1 MMAASDWTKRPADIA
16 GGELVSGQLVTCNYL
31 SRLQSLAANLELS
44 PDPDGDDRR
53 DLSTIDVSVPW
64 LPAGMPRF
72 SSPSLSGP
80 YTWCRDTQ
88 TANSDRRQQ
97 GGFPAN
103 STPQDT
109 REDIPMGEWLMTN
122 PMIDTVTIPLGP
134 IMSSSVRRH

>member
-16 GGELVSGQLVTCNYL
+16 GGELVSDQLVTCNYL

-72 SSPSLSGP
+72 SSLSLALTLGAE
-80 YTWCRDTQ
+80 T
-88 TANSDRRQQ
+88 RRQPTATAASKED
-97 GGFPAN
+97 FRL
-103 STPQDT
+103 T
-109 REDIPMGEWLMTN
+109 RPHKIPGKTFRWEN
-122 PMIDTVTIPLGP
+122 G
-134 IMSSSVRRH
+134 